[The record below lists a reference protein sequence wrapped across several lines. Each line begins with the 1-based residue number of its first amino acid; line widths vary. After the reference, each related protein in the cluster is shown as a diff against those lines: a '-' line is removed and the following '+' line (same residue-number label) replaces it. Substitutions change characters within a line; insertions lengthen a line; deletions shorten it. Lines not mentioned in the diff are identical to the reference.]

1 MRRVLALL
9 ALTLLTAVIV
19 SEAAFAS
26 KCPPGQRYYNGRC
39 V

>member
-1 MRRVLALL
+1 MRSVLALF

-19 SEAAFAS
+19 SEAAFAGN
-26 KCPPGQRYYNGRC
+26 CPPGQRYYNGRC